1 MKRPLNHLEL
11 FAGIGGF
18 SRAAELLYIDSGLE
32 ILTIAYSEIDKHAVK
47 TYQAIHPSH
56 KYSLA
61 MGDLIAWNQTKD
73 YITRNL
79 DIDIL
84 TGGFPCQTFS
94 SAGKRAG
101 FQDPRGTLYNEIVHI
116 LEVKKKQYKP
126 IPFVLLENV
135 KGLLTHDKGNTFRT
149 IKTTLE
155 NLGYTVYYDLF
166 NAADFKLAQNR
177 NRLIIFATTLDLP
190 NFTFTSTKVRDVF
203 NRDFRNDWSINNQSE
218 VLDILDK
225 KVDSKY
231 NTSTSPT
238 YRAYLLGE
246 NTTYTTKPKFD
257 RPIAATLT
265 CKSDRRAG
273 MGNYYTLHYIQT
285 GTRKPNPD
293 YHTEP
298 LRRIT
303 PTESFKLQGFTGH
316 DVDLAR
322 QAGVSDTQLYKQA
335 GNSYAVNMFYAISH
349 YLFNDQRIQEK
360 Q

>member
-1 MKRPLNHLEL
+1 MSNTSLNKSKAAKNDEYYTRLED
-11 FAGIGGF
+11 IEK
-18 SRAAELLYIDSGLE
+18 ELVYYSPYLKGKKVVCNCDSSASMFWTYLTTNYDSLGLKGLTATHYDPNGTYKLDYINGQ
-32 ILTIAYSEIDKHAVK
+32 TVK
-47 TYQAIHPSH
+47 TAVSGDGSYNSPTSKAILKEADIVITNPPF
-56 KYSLA
+56 SLFR
-61 MGDLIAWNQTKD
+61 DFIET
-73 YITRNL
+73 I
-79 DIDIL
+79 
-84 TGGFPCQTFS
+84 
-94 SAGKRAG
+94 
-101 FQDPRGTLYNEIVHI
+101 
-116 LEVKKKQYKP
+116 KKKDF
-126 IPFVLLENV
+126 IVI
-135 KGLLTHDKGNTFRT
+135 GC
-149 IKTTLE
+149 
-155 NLGYTVYYDLF
+155 TVYYDLF
-166 NAADFKLAQNR
+166 NAADYKLAQNR

-203 NRDFRNDWSINNQSE
+203 NRDYRDDWSINNQSE

-246 NTTYTTKPKFD
+246 NTSYTTKPKFD
-257 RPIAATLT
+257 RQIAATLT

-273 MGNYYTLHYIQT
+273 MGNYYTHHYIQT

-335 GNSYAVNMFYAISH
+335 GNSYAVNMFYAVSH